1 MSWHSYQISTDYR
14 CEDFFLNWQIY
25 SIVLYIIIPAP
36 HYHNYCILKLV
47 LNKCESSNLIFL
59 LQYCFEHSESLA
71 FSSEFG
77 DQVASFCKKNVI
89 WDFKGDFTEYYIT
102 LGNNAILIML
112 SLLVSEQGTYLF
124 RSLICFHDVLQFS
137 VYRFQTL
144 LIFFPQH
151 CVLVDTILT
160 VIIFLIQLWIALE
173 LLFKFGLLMKSN
185 TIDFCLLVL
194 NNITLLSSLISSQS
208 FCRSLGHF
216 YKKGSHHFK
225 KREL

>member
-1 MSWHSYQISTDYR
+1 M
-14 CEDFFLNWQIY
+14 
-25 SIVLYIIIPAP
+25 
-36 HYHNYCILKLV
+36 
-47 LNKCESSNLIFL
+47 
-59 LQYCFEHSESLA
+59 
-71 FSSEFG
+71 
-77 DQVASFCKKNVI
+77 
-89 WDFKGDFTEYYIT
+89 
-102 LGNNAILIML
+102 
-112 SLLVSEQGTYLF
+112 
-124 RSLICFHDVLQFS
+124 QFS

-225 KREL
+225 KRELYVFCFSSQNVFYFFFLSSSSDYSLKNKVELK